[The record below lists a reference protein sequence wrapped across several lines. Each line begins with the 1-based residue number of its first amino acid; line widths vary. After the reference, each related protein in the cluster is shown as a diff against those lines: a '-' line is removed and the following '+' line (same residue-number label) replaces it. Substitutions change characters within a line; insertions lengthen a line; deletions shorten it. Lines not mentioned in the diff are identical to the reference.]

1 MSDSLHLFVC
11 PFLKKELEVILKQE
25 SLANLSL
32 TKLEHESTFSSE
44 KLVAFSDDLMSL
56 RFGCASNIINMKK
69 MLLEHHECIDLVMG
83 KRSSLEYRNLGKQ
96 LLLPSMLTHL
106 LHALETGTPKEH
118 FSQLN
123 NILVID
129 TKTHPRLVDEI
140 NRLKIILGIP
150 ISVLPISLDLM
161 EQRIEMHAEIWQQY
175 QNAALINENLFY
187 AQKEKANYAIILD
200 FINRTQRFETEKKIL
215 DDFLDLCV
223 MISGTSDVY
232 FKKDD
237 SEFISFSQPL
247 DQVMQTQIDLWIKEN
262 QMINPPFYIYPLNYR
277 DNRLGVLIIKS
288 EDQNRINMISTLL
301 LALMN
306 FTALALDKLRNMNQL
321 AQQKELEAVHAM
333 VATYNHEINN
343 PLSIAVGYLN
353 IADKKQDLKYLA
365 EVRSA
370 LSKIE
375 EIVRKISEI
384 TSKDLNFAD
393 YTKDSQR
400 IKID

>member
-11 PFLKKELEVILKQE
+11 PFLKKEIEVILKQE
-25 SLANLSL
+25 SLANLSF
-32 TKLEHESTFSSE
+32 TKSEHESIFSSE
-44 KLVAFSDDLMSL
+44 KLVTFSDDLMSL
-56 RFGCASNIINMKK
+56 RFGCASNIINIKK
-69 MLLEHHECIDLVMG
+69 MLHEHHDCIDLVIG
-83 KRSSLEYRNLGKQ
+83 KRASLEYRNQGKQ

-106 LHALETGTPKEH
+106 LHALKTGSPKEH
-118 FSQLN
+118 FTHLN
-123 NILVID
+123 EILVID
-129 TKTHPRLVDEI
+129 TKTHPHLADEI
-140 NRLKIILGIP
+140 DRLKIILNVP
-150 ISVLPISLDLM
+150 ISVLPVSLDLI

-175 QNAALINENLFY
+175 QNAALVNENLFY

-215 DDFLDLCV
+215 DDFIDLCV
-223 MISGTSDVY
+223 MISGSSDVY
-232 FKKDD
+232 FIKNDA
-237 SEFISFSQPL
+237 EFISFSQPL
-247 DQVMQTQIDLWIKEN
+247 DQVMQAQIDLWIKEN

-277 DNRLGVLIIKS
+277 DNHLGVLIVKS
-288 EDQNRINMISTLL
+288 EDQNRMNMISTLL

-321 AQQKELEAVHAM
+321 AHQKELEAIHAM
-333 VATYNHEINN
+333 IATYNHEINN

-353 IADKKQDLKYLA
+353 ITDKKQDLKYLG
-365 EVRSA
+365 EIRSA

-375 EIVRKISEI
+375 EIVKKISEI

-393 YTKDSQR
+393 YTNNSQR